1 MVGLGGLG
9 VVTKI
14 TLKTE
19 PAYEMR
25 QDLYENLPLS
35 QLEDHFDEILS
46 SAYSVSLFTDWQK
59 ENFNQVW
66 LKRRVADD
74 ASVALEAEWYRA
86 TLATGHLHP
95 IGEMPADNCTEQM
108 GIHGPWHER
117 LPHFRLDFTPSA
129 GEELQSEYFVPPAAC
144 LRGDPRHRSNG

>member
-1 MVGLGGLG
+1 
-9 VVTKI
+9 
-14 TLKTE
+14 
-19 PAYEMR
+19 MR

-86 TLATGHLHP
+86 TLATG
-95 IGEMPADNCTEQM
+95 
-108 GIHGPWHER
+108 
-117 LPHFRLDFTPSA
+117 PSA
-129 GEELQSEYFVPPAAC
+129 PNRRNAGGQL
-144 LRGDPRHRSNG
+144 H